1 MSKPFNK
8 YFDHTLLRPDATEAE
23 IRTLLGQAAEEDFAA
38 VCVNGCFVRPA
49 AEYLADRNVNVA
61 TVVGFPLGAMA
72 RDAKAEEARIA
83 LSDGADEIDMVM
95 NISAAKD
102 GRWDYILNEIH
113 LLAQICHLKAP
124 GKGSVFGT
132 IAGEPFRP
140 AFLKVILETCLL
152 TDEEIVQA
160 CRNMAENRTGALI
173 VILHKNSLQDVIES
187 GDRIDAQVSSRLIE
201 NIFFKDSPL
210 HDGAMIIGGGRIIAA
225 RCTLPITEQKIPAK
239 YGMRHKSAV
248 GISERSDADVI
259 VISEQRGTISFV
271 RDGEIS
277 PVAGMNELKLMLEP
291 RKEQEKQ

>member
-124 GKGSVFGT
+124 GKGAVFGRT

-160 CRNMAENRTGALI
+160 CRMAKRAGADFVKTSTGFSTEGASVHAVRLMKETVGNDLKIKASGGIRTLEDAMKMIEAGADRLGCSASI
-173 VILHKNSLQDVIES
+173 RIMDEYRDSL
-187 GDRIDAQVSSRLIE
+187 R
-201 NIFFKDSPL
+201 
-210 HDGAMIIGGGRIIAA
+210 
-225 RCTLPITEQKIPAK
+225 
-239 YGMRHKSAV
+239 
-248 GISERSDADVI
+248 
-259 VISEQRGTISFV
+259 
-271 RDGEIS
+271 
-277 PVAGMNELKLMLEP
+277 
-291 RKEQEKQ
+291 